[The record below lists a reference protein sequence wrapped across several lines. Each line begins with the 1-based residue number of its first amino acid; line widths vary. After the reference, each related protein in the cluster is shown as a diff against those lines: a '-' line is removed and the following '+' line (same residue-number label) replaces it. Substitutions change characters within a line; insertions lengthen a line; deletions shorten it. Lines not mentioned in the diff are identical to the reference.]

1 MNKKNNQTIW
11 IYQYKNSQVG
21 TGWER
26 EKKRDSEKGKKI
38 NDLQQTEFIHKKN
51 IAKQMEGCWKG
62 DFSIYSVCVCVCKCE
77 GNNEVLMIEIKF

>member
-38 NDLQQTEFIHKKN
+38 NDLQQTEFIHKKTWPN
-51 IAKQMEGCWKG
+51 KWRGVGRGTSQ
-62 DFSIYSVCVCVCKCE
+62 YTVCVCVCKCE